1 VCGECAPRN
10 IEDDGR
16 KKALE
21 LDKLVRTKTDV
32 GKKNDGD
39 LGVNPFFLL
48 LKLQLQRQRCC
59 KIERFF
65 KKSRKIFLF

>member
-48 LKLQLQRQRCC
+48 PPFSTATWTQSYTT
-59 KIERFF
+59 F
-65 KKSRKIFLF
+65 KVTTTTPALL